1 MSKNR
6 TTSDLLLEL
15 DGRHER
21 SRRERLLGALRDGI
35 RSGRLDA
42 GAALPSTR
50 SLAADLGL
58 SRGLVVDA
66 YDQLVAEGY
75 LVSRQGSGTR
85 VADGIGGRV
94 SRPPPPSPPSSP
106 SGRGWR
112 VDFEPG
118 NPDLAAF
125 PRSRWA
131 SAIRAAAAE
140 LTDAELAYRDAE
152 GDEALRI
159 ELADYLGRVRGADC
173 RAEDVRIV
181 GGFTNGLG
189 LLGRALWADGN
200 TTVAVEDPGPYVQ
213 RDNLRAAGAGITPV
227 RVDTEGVLVDRLSGS
242 GADVVIVTPA
252 HQYPTGAVLS
262 PARRAE
268 LIDWA
273 VASPGRLIVEDDYD
287 AEFRYDRSP
296 IGSVQGLAP
305 DRVVMGG
312 SVSKS
317 LLPSLGIGWL
327 VVPPGLAEP
336 VTDRIRTE
344 HLRPS
349 IFDQRAL
356 ARLLS
361 TGRYDRHIR
370 TMRAA
375 YQAKRDLLLEALAA
389 IDGIEV
395 AGVSAGLQVLV
406 WLPDGVDVG
415 AVVARAAADGVRIP
429 DLARYRVATDDP
441 SHPARP
447 GVVIGYAHLTSAQIA
462 DGVDVIGAVLA
473 TDVTG

>member
-1 MSKNR
+1 MSRNR

-15 DGRHER
+15 EGRPER
-21 SRRERLLGALRDGI
+21 LRRDRLLGALRDGI

-42 GAALPSTR
+42 GATLPSTR

-85 VADGIGGRV
+85 VADGIGRRAGRP
-94 SRPPPPSPPSSP
+94 SAPTPDPPA
-106 SGRGWR
+106 RRWL

-125 PRSRWA
+125 PRSTWA
-131 SAIRAAAAE
+131 RAVRAAAGE

-152 GDEALRI
+152 GDEVLRA

-173 RAEDVRIV
+173 RAEDIRIV

-189 LLGRALWADGN
+189 LLGRALWADGHS
-200 TTVAVEDPGPYVQ
+200 TVAVEDPGPYVQ
-213 RDNLRAAGAGITPV
+213 RDNLRAAGVAVVPVPVDGEGV
-227 RVDTEGVLVDRLSGS
+227 RVDRLAAST
-242 GADVVIVTPA
+242 ADVVIVTPA

-262 PARRAE
+262 PARRADV
-268 LIDWA
+268 IDWVRA
-273 VASPGRLIVEDDYD
+273 APGRLIVEDDYD

-317 LLPSLGIGWL
+317 LLPSLGLGWL
-327 VVPPGLAEP
+327 VVPPSATEP
-336 VTDRIRTE
+336 VTERIRTE

-370 TMRAA
+370 TMRSA
-375 YQAKRDLLLEALAA
+375 YQAKRDLLLEALAGV
-389 IDGIEV
+389 DGVEV
-395 AGVSAGLQVLV
+395 AGVSAGLQLV
-406 WLPDGVDVG
+406 AWLPTSTDVG
-415 AVVARAAADGVRIP
+415 AVAARAAADGVNVP
-429 DLARYRVATDDP
+429 DLARYRLHAGDP
-441 SHPARP
+441 SQPARP
-447 GVVIGYAHLTSAQIA
+447 GLVLGYAHLTPGQIV
-462 DGVDVIGAVLA
+462 DGVAAIRAGLVAV
-473 TDVTG
+473 GGC